1 MRRIRKFWLDPIVML
16 IRALGSDRSAVVAL
30 EFAFIG
36 PVLLALILVSVDFG
50 LLLFARAALDSGTQ
64 AAARTIQIG
73 QPNAFP
79 KALCDQLPSFM
90 NCAQL
95 SYYVQQGSS
104 FGRMNPTISYNA
116 NGVLNN
122 GSAQTYVPPPVPP
135 SLTGTSPNA
144 VHANPYVIVQV
155 SYKWTYLTGLVAT
168 LLNASG
174 VVLVSTAAF
183 EHE

>member
-1 MRRIRKFWLDPIVML
+1 MRRIRKLCLDPIVMP

-30 EFAFIG
+30 EFALVGPLLFI
-36 PVLLALILVSVDFG
+36 LILISIDFG

-64 AAARTIQIG
+64 SAARTIQIG

-79 KALCDQLPSFM
+79 AALCNQLPSFM
-90 NCAQL
+90 NCAQV
-95 SYYVQQGSS
+95 SYYVQQGPR
-104 FGRMNPTISYNA
+104 FGAMNPTISYNA

-122 GSAQTYVPPPVPP
+122 GSAQTYPAIP
-135 SLTGTSPNA
+135 SPTGTSPNA
-144 VHANPYVIVQV
+144 VPATPYVIVQV
-155 SYKWTYLTGLVAT
+155 SYKWTYLTGWIAT
-168 LLNASG
+168 LMHASG